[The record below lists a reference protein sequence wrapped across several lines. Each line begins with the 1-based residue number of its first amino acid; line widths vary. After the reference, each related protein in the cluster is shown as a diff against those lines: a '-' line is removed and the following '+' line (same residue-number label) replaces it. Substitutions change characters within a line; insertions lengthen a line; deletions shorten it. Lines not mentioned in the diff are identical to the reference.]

1 MVFKKQLQFAPVEIN
16 AGTRRAAIN
25 ANAINHYLL
34 HLATTLWTLHP
45 VEVVLRA
52 PLHHFARDIQFLAFP
67 LQRDLL
73 FHGTLVTNPSQG
85 AILKRQSSREP
96 GPEALASH
104 PGLYQLLATNNS
116 RGVITEPWSGLG
128 TKRLDEAW

>member
-1 MVFKKQLQFAPVEIN
+1 MI
-16 AGTRRAAIN
+16 
-25 ANAINHYLL
+25 
-34 HLATTLWTLHP
+34 
-45 VEVVLRA
+45 EVAMLRGGVV
-52 PLHHFARDIQFLAFP
+52 AFGDEVI
-67 LQRDLL
+67 R
-73 FHGTLVTNPSQG
+73 GTLVTNPSQG

-128 TKRLDEAW
+128 TKRENEPW